1 MNPFSVKTPETLT
14 PEDIASLFIDVF
26 SDFPRLLA
34 NEHTFLH
41 GARGTGKSM
50 MFRYMEPA
58 VQLAAHKI
66 ESASEL
72 ERYAVHMPIKN
83 ANYYLSE
90 LERLEGAPYWL
101 LAEHFLI
108 INASLHVLKSLTLL
122 ASRKNDSTL
131 EDLDLFN
138 EEIKYLIDLCSSKN
152 NNSRNEP
159 AGFKSTFED
168 LTSFFEKQRSSAKN
182 YIAKLAF
189 VKDLVPYSGLLLG
202 YEEFFLPFLRMVKEL
217 SFTPKGP
224 IFLMLDDADNL
235 PLRMQNII
243 NGWVSYRSNN
253 YLCLKISTQQKYKT
267 WRTPQGI
274 LIESSHD
281 FSEIDIS
288 SVYTSKNFSHY
299 YDRVEKVVRRRLE
312 VAGIK
317 NSDPLVF
324 FPINNNQKESI
335 ENIKKKIGSDWD
347 NGNKISS
354 RKNDDIR
361 RYAVSE
367 YIKTLGQSKKTNMY
381 SYSGF
386 KSMVDIS
393 SGMIRFFLEPAARMF
408 SEQQASRESSTIDSI
423 PHEVQDAVLYK
434 WSEEYILSEFDRLRK
449 DESTISAENLNKVE
463 KLKRLINSFG
473 ECFQK
478 KLVSSDSERQF
489 ISFMVTSAP
498 SEDIQEV
505 LDLAVEW
512 GYLTAKTIARK
523 EGFGRNISYTL
534 NRRLAPYFKLDP
546 SGYAAHLSVTPEM
559 LKLAVEDPRAFVR
572 DRLASTNS
580 SLNKVDEKQQIL
592 DL

>member
-50 MFRYMEPA
+50 MFRYMEPS
-58 VQLAAHKI
+58 VQLAANKI
-66 ESASEL
+66 DSASEL

-138 EEIKYLIDLCSSKN
+138 EEIKYLIDLCSSEN

-202 YEEFFLPFLRMVKEL
+202 YEEFFLPFLRMVKKL

-317 NSDPLVF
+317 NSDPLAF
-324 FPINNNQKESI
+324 FPINKNQKESI
-335 ENIKKKIGSDWD
+335 ESIKKKIGSDWD

-423 PHEVQDAVLYK
+423 PYEVQDAVLYK

-523 EGFGRNISYTL
+523 EGVGRNISYTL

-546 SGYAAHLSVTPEM
+546 SGYAAHLSVTPDM

>member
-122 ASRKNDSTL
+122 TSRKNDSTL

-138 EEIKYLIDLCSSKN
+138 EEIKYLIDLCSSEN

-202 YEEFFLPFLRMVKEL
+202 YEEFFLPFLRMVKKL

-317 NSDPLVF
+317 NSDPLAF

-335 ENIKKKIGSDWD
+335 ESIKQKIGSDWD

-423 PHEVQDAVLYK
+423 PYEVQDAVLYK

-546 SGYAAHLSVTPEM
+546 SGYAAHLSVTPDM

-580 SLNKVDEKQQIL
+580 SLNKADEKQQNL